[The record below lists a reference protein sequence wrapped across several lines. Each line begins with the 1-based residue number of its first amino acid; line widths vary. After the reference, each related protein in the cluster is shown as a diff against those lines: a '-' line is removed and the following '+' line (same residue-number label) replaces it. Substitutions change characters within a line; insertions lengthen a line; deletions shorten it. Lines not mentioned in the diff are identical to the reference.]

1 MQQFPSTFQF
11 NERFLLTLHDHVH
24 SCQFGTFIGNCEKD
38 RLDLRLAERT
48 FSLWGYMANHMNE
61 YVNPLYCA
69 EGSLGTVVPNLC
81 PQNIRFWRGM
91 YCRFESGVHPREPQ
105 GDLLLATCDHSYSL
119 EDHIKYL
126 TKRITSVKS
135 FISNSADRK
144 KSKLKKNNTMSDID
158 VTDNK
163 YLYEKAKTMRE
174 LEAADDDHP
183 LKIDK
188 KVDSEPPLSPQIQE
202 LTKDLESVAVD
213 WKTLRNITE
222 CSCSTPFDH
231 FSRKVIN

>member
-1 MQQFPSTFQF
+1 MQQFPATFQF

-69 EGSLGTVVPNLC
+69 EESLGTVVPNLC

-119 EDHIKYL
+119 EDHIRYL
-126 TKRITSVKS
+126 TKVSVKKLFKNRGNV
-135 FISNSADRK
+135 FI
-144 KSKLKKNNTMSDID
+144 L
-158 VTDNK
+158 
-163 YLYEKAKTMRE
+163 
-174 LEAADDDHP
+174 
-183 LKIDK
+183 
-188 KVDSEPPLSPQIQE
+188 
-202 LTKDLESVAVD
+202 
-213 WKTLRNITE
+213 
-222 CSCSTPFDH
+222 F
-231 FSRKVIN
+231 